1 MTERRR
7 RVRTRADKVTLSRDA
22 FTDVAVRLLEHQGA
36 HAITLRR
43 LAAELDTGPASL
55 YGHVGTMQ
63 ELHALVLDRVLGAV
77 DLHPELQH
85 DPHRRVEAVVDSYAV
100 VLLAHRGL
108 AELTSGLIA
117 HGPNTFALTDTVV
130 GCLLQLGLSPGRAA
144 WGYDLLIL
152 RMTAAAAEQDRRRDL
167 HEPKTRAADAYQ
179 QIDPAQYPNIAAVHD
194 HLFTGGRSRTTWAI
208 KTILAGLAA
217 APEPDAAPLPP

>member
-7 RVRTRADKVTLSRDA
+7 RVRTRPDKQTLTRDA
-22 FTDVAVRLLEHQGA
+22 FIDVAVQLLVREGA

-55 YGHVGTMQ
+55 YGHVGTVQ
-63 ELHALVLDRVLGAV
+63 ELHTLVLDRVLGAV
-77 DLHPELQH
+77 ALHPELEQH
-85 DPHRRVEAVVDSYAV
+85 PQRRVEAALDSYAT

-108 AELTSGLIA
+108 AELTSGLIP

-130 GCLLQLGLSPGRAA
+130 GCLLQLGLSAGRAA
-144 WGYDLLIL
+144 WGYDLLML

-167 HEPKTRAADAYQ
+167 DEPKARAANAYQ
-179 QIDPAQYPNIAAVHD
+179 QIDPTRYPNIAAVHH
-194 HLFTGGRSRTTWAI
+194 HLFTGGQSRTTWAI
-208 KTILAGLAA
+208 RAILAGLAA
-217 APEPDAAPLPP
+217 VPDPDTTSPAR